1 MRWYICL
8 GHVRRSREQW
18 LALFQEF
25 ERSELIASEFCRERN
40 ICQRYFSKRKIQLG
54 FGVQP
59 VEPVKKLVK
68 MNRAVP
74 SDGSAAVIMLIHGD
88 TKVSIPSSQ
97 STDWVASLVKALAQ

>member
-1 MRWYICL
+1 M
-8 GHVRRSREQW
+8 VRRSREQW

-59 VEPVKKLVK
+59 VE
-68 MNRAVP
+68 R
-74 SDGSAAVIMLIHGD
+74 
-88 TKVSIPSSQ
+88 VSR
-97 STDWVASLVKALAQ
+97 